1 MSVAS
6 SSSTPPP
13 TQSPLTAATI
23 GLGYES
29 YLSRAWLTTR
39 AVSAEALK
47 SPLMSAPAQ
56 KARVP
61 APVST
66 MARHGP
72 RSSSSHWRARSAII
86 ARVIALRR
94 GRLSTVTTTTY
105 GPCASVRIS
114 IASGSRGHDHDL
126 AERLAV
132 GQELDRL
139 HRPLERQ
146 AVADQRLEPPLAI
159 PGEQR
164 LDRAAELVRGL
175 VAVVAQ
181 RAAEGGAILDQEPVG
196 RDLLDAAHEAHQ
208 QHAAA
213 PAERGERGV
222 GQLAADRIEAD
233 VRAPIGGQGH
243 DPLGEVLGGVVH
255 EVVGAVRPGHRELL
269 RGAGPRNHPRAHR
282 LADLH
287 RGEAHAS
294 RRAQHQQG

>member
-23 GLGYES
+23 GLAYES

-39 AVSAEALK
+39 AVSTEALK

-72 RSSSSHWRARSAII
+72 RSSSSHRRARSAII

-94 GRLSTVTTTTY
+94 GRLSRVTTTTC
-105 GPCASVRIS
+105 GPCAPVRIS

-164 LDRAAELVRGL
+164 LDRAAELVRGRL

-208 QHAAA
+208 QHASA
-213 PAERGERGV
+213 PAEGGERRV
-222 GQLAADRIEAD
+222 GQLAADRIAAD

-243 DPLGEVLGGVVH
+243 DPL
-255 EVVGAVRPGHRELL
+255 
-269 RGAGPRNHPRAHR
+269 
-282 LADLH
+282 
-287 RGEAHAS
+287 
-294 RRAQHQQG
+294 